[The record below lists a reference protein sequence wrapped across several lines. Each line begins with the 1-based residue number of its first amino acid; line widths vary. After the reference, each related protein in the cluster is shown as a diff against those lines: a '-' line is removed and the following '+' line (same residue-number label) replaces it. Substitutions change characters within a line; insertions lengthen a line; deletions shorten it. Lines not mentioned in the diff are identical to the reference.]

1 MEGILSK
8 YPNSHYNNI
17 NLNELTVTIKKQ
29 NKGCKEN
36 RNIIGGLFEAN
47 YFEMIHR
54 CFLWCPTTLA
64 PFTVLVQIIV

>member
-47 YFEMIHR
+47 Y
-54 CFLWCPTTLA
+54 LK
-64 PFTVLVQIIV
+64 